1 MSTKQLP
8 WFKCYQDKWLEDT
21 RDLPPDLRGIYFDC
35 LCLMYKYSGPLRDDP
50 HWVSH
55 QMHVSVRVWKRAR
68 EALIEQKYLFE
79 TPEGLVNKRAS
90 NEIENRSEVQVKRQI
105 SGSKSRRKTEFNSEN
120 ANEFNE
126 AEVANAP
133 IRARIEIEE
142 EREEREEREE
152 EQLLSSSINPAP
164 TDDDCLGFSD
174 DELFRKLSE
183 AAGDLL
189 VRDSSSLGRLDVPK
203 RWIREGCD
211 LERDVLPSLR
221 LVATRRPARS
231 VRSWRYFSAEVLETK
246 RLNTARDPEIAQR
259 HLPFEETRQKRLKKL
274 AELCGIERREVAA

>member
-68 EALIEQKYLFE
+68 EALIEQKFLFE

-90 NEIENRSEVQVKRQI
+90 NELENRSEVQTKRQI

-120 ANEFNE
+120 ANEYNE
-126 AEVANAP
+126 ADQANAP
-133 IRARIEIEE
+133 IRARIELEE
-142 EREEREEREE
+142 EREEIEEK
-152 EQLLSSSINPAP
+152 QLPSSSINPAP

-231 VRSWRYFSAEVLETK
+231 VRSWRYFSAEVMETK
-246 RLNTARDPEIAQR
+246 RLNTTDNTEIAQR
-259 HLPFEETRQKRLKKL
+259 KLPFAEQRQKRLQKL
-274 AELCGIERREVAA
+274 AALCGIEPREVAA